1 MIILARERKVHLFK
15 KVKEGINKRLF
26 SNSRTWKTW
35 CCLSRRSQI
44 LGEIGEIEQ
53 NQGCCS
59 EEGDGGQRKN
69 SHPDTSR
76 WLSGKSSHFHAS
88 SFIQLTCVPAYSFA
102 RLWDPRRWAR
112 AMWPFTFMSLLTD
125 THTHTVYQGDI
136 PSQGFWTELIIRL
149 TSSSYGGRISLP
161 VNCITVGCICCF
173 LVQIF
178 VKMTVPHCIHPHG
191 LHLAVIHISQPIM
204 HLSYVLH

>member
-1 MIILARERKVHLFK
+1 MK
-15 KVKEGINKRLF
+15 K
-26 SNSRTWKTW
+26 
-35 CCLSRRSQI
+35 
-44 LGEIGEIEQ
+44 
-53 NQGCCS
+53 
-59 EEGDGGQRKN
+59 GDGGQRKN
-69 SHPDTSR
+69 SYPDTGR

-88 SFIQLTCVPAYSFA
+88 SFIQWTHVPAYSFA

-112 AMWPFTFMSLLTD
+112 AMWPLHFHVSTD
-125 THTHTVYQGDI
+125 WYPHTLCLPRWHPITGV
-136 PSQGFWTELIIRL
+136 LN
-149 TSSSYGGRISLP
+149 RIDHKADFFQLWRDNQP

-191 LHLAVIHISQPIM
+191 LHLAVIYISQPIM